1 MGVKS
6 AGRERGVCRV
16 WCREAFA
23 AASAARPRPPPRH
36 RQFAGGGAVLRGLTW
51 FSILGFHTPYGE
63 KRRGMHALPPNFLL
77 SLSPARTRDLTHA
90 LSATA
95 TRPERRAFIAG
106 GSGGDQGDGHTPPPP
121 PPATTWERRRRAC
134 KNKRRGG
141 SRVGKASG
149 PTPAPTPSPPS
160 ITITPCLTV
169 RLGVQ
174 KVGEVVDPPPPA
186 PPAPQGSRR
195 EVSGARMGRGP
206 CRPSQRGYMC

>member
-1 MGVKS
+1 
-6 AGRERGVCRV
+6 
-16 WCREAFA
+16 
-23 AASAARPRPPPRH
+23 
-36 RQFAGGGAVLRGLTW
+36 
-51 FSILGFHTPYGE
+51 
-63 KRRGMHALPPNFLL
+63 MHALPPNFLL

-134 KNKRRGG
+134 KNTRRGG

-149 PTPAPTPSPPS
+149 PTPALTPSPPS

-169 RLGVQ
+169 RLGVR
-174 KVGEVVDPPPPA
+174 KVGEVVTPPPRTPRSPRLPPGSIGSTDEPRALPSESKGIYVLAYLHRQNACVRSLPRSYTQPA
-186 PPAPQGSRR
+186 CGH
-195 EVSGARMGRGP
+195 GARRIRTDVGGAAHQALAP
-206 CRPSQRGYMC
+206 